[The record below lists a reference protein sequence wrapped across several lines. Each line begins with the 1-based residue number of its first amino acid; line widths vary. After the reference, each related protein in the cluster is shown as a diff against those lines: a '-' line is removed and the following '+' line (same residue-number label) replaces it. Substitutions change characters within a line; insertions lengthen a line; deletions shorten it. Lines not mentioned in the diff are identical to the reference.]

1 MNRYCLLLAV
11 AGTAFIVGCAS
22 ADKKAEGPDDDKDFV
37 TGSRLPV
44 KTGTGHAAA
53 TTSRQG
59 IDDMLRN
66 RNVGTSPPQN

>member
-22 ADKKAEGPDDDKDFV
+22 ADKKAESPDDDKDFV

-44 KTGTGHAAA
+44 KAGTGHAA
-53 TTSRQG
+53 TTTTRQG

-66 RNVGTSPPQN
+66 RNVGTGSPVN